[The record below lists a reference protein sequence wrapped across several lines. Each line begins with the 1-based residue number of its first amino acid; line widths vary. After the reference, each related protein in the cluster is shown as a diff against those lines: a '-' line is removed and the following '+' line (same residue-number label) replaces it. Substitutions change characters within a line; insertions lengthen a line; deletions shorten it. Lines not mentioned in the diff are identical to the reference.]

1 MYGDYLAK
9 EFVLSLK
16 EIAFDWYSDFQP
28 IDSWERLE
36 QEFLNRFYSTRRVVS
51 MMELTKARQGE
62 NVLGFDFINRSRSL
76 SLKCKDR
83 RIEISS
89 IKMCIQDMI
98 WGLHFI
104 LQGLKHNTFVELTTR
119 AHDIELS
126 MT

>member
-1 MYGDYLAK
+1 MHFIETCNAARTYGDYLIK
-9 EFVLSLK
+9 EFLRFLIENVFNWYTNLK
-16 EIAFDWYSDFQP
+16 LNY
-28 IDSWERLE
+28 IDNWERLE
-36 QEFLNRFYSTRRVVS
+36 QVFLNRSYSTIRVVS

-104 LQGLKHNTFVELTTR
+104 LQGL
-119 AHDIELS
+119 
-126 MT
+126 

>member
-1 MYGDYLAK
+1 MNAAETYGYYLVK
-9 EFVLSLK
+9 EFVRSLR
-16 EIAFDWYSDFQP
+16 ENAFYWYIDLEPNS

-36 QEFLNRFYSTRRVVS
+36 QEFLNRFYRTRHVFS

-104 LQGLKHNTFVELTTR
+104 LQGL
-119 AHDIELS
+119 
-126 MT
+126 